1 MASVLWFKKPVRAV
15 LLLCMGGLLTACAHD
30 SAAYLYTGL
39 RQRREEQKTLVSLFL
54 KEREPQLRFAYI
66 DKIAHNLQTER
77 QFHTAAVFLQTV
89 VGREPDNPYNAYLLL
104 RLAAAYRAAHEDKLA
119 AHYFE
124 YIIQNYS
131 DMLVQGQSIHLICLK
146 QLIELSPESV
156 KQTVYYSRLLTD
168 FYDQFDPAHAYFML
182 AQAYEK
188 QGEWRS
194 AIQAYTQF
202 LNLRRFDVVIQG
214 VPDAYGYA
222 RKIVDY
228 SASKKNWT
236 FNTLDEL
243 VKTVTAAIRAQNYAT
258 LERCRSKVNFFAM
271 SWKQEL
277 SDTQPQLDFQVQT
290 FMHGSSIRIDSAL
303 APFSTP
309 YEAYLRTA
317 GWNQYIRTWYL
328 YFKKINFPADPAIH
342 GRWEWAG
349 IYYGEKL

>member
-243 VKTVTAAIRAQNYAT
+243 VKIVTAAIRAQNYAT
-258 LERCRSKVNFFAM
+258 LERCRSIFL
-271 SWKQEL
+271 QC
-277 SDTQPQLDFQVQT
+277 
-290 FMHGSSIRIDSAL
+290 HGSRNYRIRSRSLISKCRLLCTGVQYVSTQRLRRFLHRMKHICGLQDGINISAHGI
-303 APFSTP
+303 ST
-309 YEAYLRTA
+309 LKR
-317 GWNQYIRTWYL
+317 
-328 YFKKINFPADPAIH
+328 
-342 GRWEWAG
+342 
-349 IYYGEKL
+349 